1 MADDD
6 WHAWHDAYDDPG
18 SALAQR
24 LEVVSRRIAHALDA
38 APPGEIRVLSLCAG
52 QGRDLFAALDG
63 HPRAGDVRGLL
74 VELDPD
80 NVSAARKRAEE
91 LKLTTIQVV
100 NGDAALTDQYQ
111 SLAPA
116 DVVLACGVFGNI
128 RARDI
133 QRTIG
138 HLAALCRP
146 GGTVVWTRHR
156 AEPDLVPVICDWFAE
171 DGFTLESITPPGQ
184 IAVGVHR
191 YTGQARRLVPGAT
204 MFTFV
209 GHRALAEE
217 ETTS

>member
-1 MADDD
+1 MAEDD

-18 SALAQR
+18 SAFAQR
-24 LEVVSRRIAHALDA
+24 LEVVSGRIAHALDA
-38 APPGEIRVLSLCAG
+38 APAGEVRVLSMCAG

-63 HPRAGDVRGLL
+63 HPRGGDVRGLL

-80 NVSAARKRAEE
+80 NAAAARKRAEE
-91 LKLTTIQVV
+91 LGLSAIQVV
-100 NGDAALTDQYQ
+100 TGDAALTDQYQ

-116 DVVLACGVFGNI
+116 DIVLACGVFGNI
-128 RARDI
+128 SARDI

-156 AEPDLVPVICDWFAE
+156 GEPDLVPAICDWFAE

-191 YTGQARRLVPGAT
+191 YTGEARRLVPGAT

-209 GHRALAEE
+209 GYRALAED
-217 ETTS
+217 ETAG